1 MAAAIARL
9 CAMLR
14 LAVLVGAIAL
24 MGAAPAHAAFTDAD
38 YLAFADRLA
47 GGLDER
53 WSEPRG
59 AYVGEHDV
67 ADTRE
72 NAAMLLTHSIAALA
86 GHRGDTRRDARARRI
101 VDRLTAV
108 PAWLGTWPAPAP
120 SLSTCWSTNL
130 DRPVREHMSLEPK
143 VAEALAW
150 AWRARTALG
159 LSQPAVQRIAATV
172 GFCAYSAA
180 WRYPRRLLNQINWS
194 AEMYAS
200 AATVTGRPDLLV
212 GDYRAQLADFA
223 SGITRPMGGMSSPN
237 LGAGYQ
243 FHYRPDHRDRAPSN
257 FDAPEYANINAHAL
271 AHYERAIALGM
282 PPLPA
287 ASVQRLRAWVT
298 RLLAGSWTHAGYL
311 NWDTSRG
318 FRRWHS
324 GQYWT
329 FALQGLQAIAV
340 APRFWQDPRDGAWAK
355 SMFDQSLVLYRRL
368 ADADDSVFAPRLMF
382 GVDTR
387 MKNFALFRVRML
399 AAAARAVGL
408 GLGSLPS
415 VAPAPLYA
423 YDYDT
428 GRLAITTP
436 RYSTAI
442 VPDDRGALHYG
453 GIDPARLFGPGQ
465 RVASGT
471 GGRPPGAFGMVV
483 YGPSGRTFLA
493 TQRPRR
499 GARIEIVR
507 SPRGSLRRP
516 QAYPP
521 HPYAGPFKLLE
532 ARGRLA
538 RHKLRVESD
547 YRFRRGMISG
557 RWEARCRRRCPP
569 YTVRVHFPTW
579 GRINAVLRDGT
590 RVRLATGEPRR
601 QVPLSAVDHVDLDG
615 YRIARLNGPPGAV
628 LSAVE
633 VKPEPTN
640 PTPAPSLAVELT
652 AGHRFQRVSLAAAIE
667 PVG

>member
-1 MAAAIARL
+1 MPRL
-9 CAMLR
+9 T
-14 LAVLVGAIAL
+14 VLVGALVL
-24 MGAAPAHAAFTDAD
+24 MCAAPAHAAFTDAD
-38 YLAFADRLA
+38 YWAFADRLA

-59 AYVGEHDV
+59 AYVGEQGI

-86 GHRGDTRRDARARRI
+86 GHRGQTRRDERARRI
-101 VDRLTAV
+101 VDRLTSA
-108 PAWLGTWPAPAP
+108 PAWLGTAPAPTP
-120 SLSTCWSTNL
+120 SLSTCWSVDL
-130 DRPVREHMSLEPK
+130 DKPVREHMSLEPK

-150 AWRARTALG
+150 AWRARVPLG
-159 LSQPAVQRIAATV
+159 LSAAAVQRITATV
-172 GFCAYSAA
+172 AFCAYSAA

-200 AATVTGRPDLLV
+200 AATVTGRSDLLL

-223 SGITRPMGGMSSPN
+223 GGITRPMSGMKSAN

-243 FHYRPDHRDRAPSN
+243 FHYRPDHRDEAASN
-257 FDAPEYANINAHAL
+257 FDTPEYANINAHAL
-271 AHYERAIALGM
+271 AHYERAKALGM

-287 ASVQRLRAWVT
+287 ASVQRLSAWVT

-318 FRRWHS
+318 YRRWHS
-324 GQYWT
+324 GQYWA

-340 APRFWQDPRDGAWAK
+340 APSFWQDPRDGAWAK
-355 SMFDQSLVLYRRL
+355 SMFDQALVLYRRL

-387 MKNFALFRVRML
+387 MKNLALFRARML

-408 GLGSLPS
+408 GMGSLPS
-415 VAPAPLYA
+415 IAPPPLYA

-428 GRLAITTP
+428 GRLAVTTP

-453 GIDPARLFGPGQ
+453 GIEMARLFGPGQ

-483 YGPSGRTFLA
+483 YGPAGRTFLA
-493 TQRPRR
+493 TERPRR
-499 GARIEIVR
+499 GARIAILR

-516 QAYPP
+516 QAYPTR
-521 HPYAGPFKLLE
+521 PYAGPFKVLE
-532 ARGRLA
+532 TRGRLA
-538 RHKLRVESD
+538 RRKLRVESD
-547 YRFRRGMISG
+547 YRFRSGMISG
-557 RWEARCRRRCPP
+557 HWQARCRRLCPA
-569 YTVRVHFPTW
+569 YRVRVHFPTW
-579 GRINAVLRDGT
+579 GRVNAVLRDGT

-601 QVPLSAVDHVDLDG
+601 QVRLAAVDHVDLDG
-615 YRIARLNGPPGAV
+615 YRIARLNGPPNAM

-652 AGHRFQRVSLAAAIE
+652 AGHRFHRVSLRAAIE